1 MKFLRKSID
10 KYIFKV
16 YYITKIKRRRE
27 AMNMKMK
34 KILFLACS
42 IAVVSGIFIGIYLH
56 HQMTAG
62 AMRHLQK
69 EIKQN
74 QIVEER

>member
-1 MKFLRKSID
+1 
-10 KYIFKV
+10 
-16 YYITKIKRRRE
+16 
-27 AMNMKMK
+27 MNMKMK